1 MTSGSLFVAIPASVG
16 AAASFAI
23 ANVAQMRGARRPE
36 AVRSLD
42 PRLLFRLGAEPVWLA
57 GLGAS
62 IVGFA
67 LEATALAVA
76 PVVLVQ
82 PLIVAEL
89 LFALPLAAAFSG
101 HRLGRREWTG
111 AVLVTLGLIAF
122 VVIVRPTD
130 AAASASWRT
139 WLLIVC
145 VITGFVALL
154 LHAAEHRDGVRRT
167 SAFAAAAG
175 VSLGMLSVLTK
186 LTIRDFASR
195 GLGAFATLAPWAV
208 VAVGIFGL
216 WLAQTAFRAG
226 PLAVSLPLIDVG
238 EPLIASLVAV
248 LAFGERFGNLTP
260 ATSAGLALSG
270 GVIAC
275 GVVLL
280 DHSPLVQ
287 AAQAQIVPPAAVERG
302 SRIGLPDLSGRVG
315 ATDCVSPPTRVVGL
329 PDLDDRRVESLSGHR
344 RRTRGEPCP

>member
-1 MTSGSLFVAIPASVG
+1 MTSGALIVAVPVSIG
-16 AAASFAI
+16 AAASFAV
-23 ANVAQMRGARRPE
+23 ANVAQMRAARRPE
-36 AVRSLD
+36 TTRTLD
-42 PRLLFRLGAEPVWLA
+42 PHLLVRLGTDPLWLA

-89 LFALPLAAAFSG
+89 LFALPLAAAVG
-101 HRLGRREWTG
+101 GRRLGRREWAG

-130 AAASASWRT
+130 SAASASWRT

-145 VITGFVALL
+145 VIAGLVALL
-154 LHAAEHRDGVRRT
+154 LYAAERRDGVKQT

-175 VSLGMLSVLTK
+175 VSLGLLSVLTK
-186 LTIRDFASR
+186 MTMRDFGNR

-208 VAVGIFGL
+208 ITVGIIGL
-216 WLAQTAFRAG
+216 WLAQTAFRSG

-238 EPLIASLVAV
+238 EPLVASLVAAMV
-248 LAFGERFGNLTP
+248 FGEQLGNLTI
-260 ATSAGLALSG
+260 AMSAGLALAG
-270 GVIAC
+270 GTVAC
-275 GVVLL
+275 GVVVL

-287 AAQAQIVPPAAVERG
+287 AAQARLAPSAALDCGTSRMRRIKKDGRLSPASNCAPSSRVRDIQPLVPDVR
-302 SRIGLPDLSGRVG
+302 STNITS
-315 ATDCVSPPTRVVGL
+315 
-329 PDLDDRRVESLSGHR
+329 
-344 RRTRGEPCP
+344 